1 MDYQRLTMFITQWN
15 LTSKRKWGCHS
26 KKGDLTG
33 KNEIVLIS
41 PKSKM
46 AGLLKTNNGLTDK
59 IRISWEVNR
68 QLWVSLRYLLDWI
81 GEGKRRG
88 YNMINPTIC
97 IHLLFPPCQTTTI
110 KSSSYWE
117 NAYLYIYI
125 QLCTYYERSI
135 SLYNIYIYI

>member
-1 MDYQRLTMFITQWN
+1 MGMSL
-15 LTSKRKWGCHS
+15 
-26 KKGDLTG
+26 KKGWFNWQKWDC
-33 KNEIVLIS
+33 LIS

-125 QLCTYYERSI
+125 YNYVHTMNVVF
-135 SLYNIYIYI
+135 LYIIYMYNFNYVYI